1 MTEVDVAV
9 IGAGAA
15 GLAAVSVLAA
25 APLRVVVLEAQ
36 GRIGGRAHTVSLDGL
51 PLDLGCEWLHSADR
65 NPLVEKIDAL
75 GLTIDKTPPP
85 WANPGATA
93 NFSAAERQAYGEA
106 FATFDE
112 RIGTAAGEAGDRP
125 ASDLLELGDRW
136 TPLLN
141 AFSAY
146 YNGAEFDQVS
156 VKDYAAYDD
165 SELNWRVAE
174 GYGAGIAGL
183 APRGARIIDN
193 CPVSVLRH
201 DGALLSLETPK
212 GVVRARTAV
221 VCVPTAVL
229 AAGGLRILPELP
241 AKLAA
246 AEGLPL
252 GLADKV
258 FLKLEEPDAFA
269 AESMVYGAPGRTATG
284 AYHLRPLGR
293 PVIEAFFG
301 GAHARALEAEGPGG
315 SAAFAID
322 ELVGIY
328 GTGLRRRVSVLAQ
341 TAWAADPWA
350 RGSYSHALP
359 GRAGER
365 AVLAAPVD
373 GRLFF
378 AGEACSPHAFSTAH
392 GAWETGERAA
402 REVLAALL

>member
-1 MTEVDVAV
+1 MTEVDVAI

-15 GLAAVSVLAA
+15 GLAAASALAA
-25 APLRVVVLEAQ
+25 APLSVVVLEAQ
-36 GRIGGRAHTVSLDGL
+36 GRIGGRAHTALLDGL

-65 NPLVEKIDAL
+65 NPLVEKIAAS

-85 WANPGATA
+85 WANPEATA
-93 NFSAAERQAYGEA
+93 NFSADERQAYGEA
-106 FATFDE
+106 FAAFDE
-112 RIGTAAGEAGDRP
+112 RVEAAGGEPGDRP
-125 ASDLLELGDRW
+125 ASDLLEPGGRW
-136 TPLLN
+136 NPLLN

-183 APRGARIIDN
+183 APHGVRIVGD
-193 CPVSVLRH
+193 CPVSLLRH
-201 DGALLSLETPK
+201 DGPRLSLETAK
-212 GVVRARTAV
+212 GAVQARTAII
-221 VCVPTAVL
+221 CVPTALL
-229 AAGGLRILPELP
+229 AAGALRILPELP

-258 FLKLEEPDAFA
+258 FLKLDEPEAFA
-269 AESMVYGAPGRTATG
+269 VESMVYGAPERTGTG
-284 AYHLRPLGR
+284 SYHLRPLGR
-293 PVIEAFFG
+293 PIIEAFFG
-301 GAHARALEAEGPGG
+301 GAHARALEAEGPGA
-315 SAAFAID
+315 SAAFAIE
-322 ELVGIY
+322 ELVGVF
-328 GTGLRRRVSVLAQ
+328 GSGLRDRVSVLAK
-341 TAWAADPWA
+341 TAWASDPWA
-350 RGSYSHALP
+350 RGSYSHARP